1 VKSDPPPK
9 LISWT
14 GDLSVGISSID
25 AQHQR
30 LVALTNDLHA
40 AIVSGRGA
48 AVVARTLVGLLA
60 YTVSHF
66 AHEEKLLRE
75 SGYPA
80 FEQHHAEHQRLVNSI
95 KELQRDLTAGK
106 PALSV
111 DVRHFLKN
119 WLRTHI
125 CGTDQK
131 YSAHLQAAGVK

>member
-1 VKSDPPPK
+1 VTSDAPPK
-9 LISWT
+9 LIPWT
-14 GDLSVGISSID
+14 DDLSVGISSID

-30 LVALTNDLHA
+30 LVAMTNDLHA

-66 AHEEKLLRE
+66 AYEEKLLGE
-75 SGYPA
+75 TGYPG
-80 FEQHHAEHQRLVNSI
+80 FEQHHAEHQRLVGAI
-95 KELQRDLTAGK
+95 KELQRDLAAGK

-111 DVRHFLKN
+111 DVRQFLKN

-125 CGTDQK
+125 RGTDQK
-131 YSAHLQAAGVK
+131 YSQHLQASGVT